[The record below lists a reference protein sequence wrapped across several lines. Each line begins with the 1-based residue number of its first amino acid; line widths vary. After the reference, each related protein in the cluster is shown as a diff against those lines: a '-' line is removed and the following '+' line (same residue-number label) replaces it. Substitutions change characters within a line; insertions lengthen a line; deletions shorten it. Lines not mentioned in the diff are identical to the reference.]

1 LVLLL
6 AFLFWAFSVQAEE
19 IRLVPESP
27 ENLGDW
33 AKVVQAFRLYPT
45 PSRSVR
51 YEGPTLATQLWG
63 DLALGQARYALLL
76 GVTPQNAVELYVDL
90 DRDNRIS
97 PGEKL
102 SGTRVSG
109 GMAWTVSLRSE
120 PPQGSSFDYPLQIL
134 WPEGRGYLFLVG
146 GAVRAGEFRGRRIAL
161 VDGDLDGVFGTKGD
175 FLAVDVDG
183 DGKIYAEPDGHER
196 FSLNEPFTLGGE
208 SFRAEVPPD
217 GRSLRISSAA
227 YTPPKVPLIP
237 GSPAPNFTFRE
248 FRTGENLSLASF
260 RGKVVLL
267 DFWATWCPPCM
278 ASLPG
283 LLELYREFHAQGF
296 EIVGVS
302 LDESAEDLRRVIA
315 SYGIP
320 WPIAFEGKRWDNSL
334 ANLWRVYQIP
344 TAYLLDKQGI
354 IRFRDLEADALRK
367 AVSELLSE
375 PVTLEAPAPA
385 PSMPEVSLRPEPILE
400 LRVPKETGIQEGKA
414 AKVSVRVINTSP
426 YLAEEVRF
434 SFPDLPPGWEV
445 EVPAPFNVPAFGERE
460 AQIQI
465 LFKDSAGKSPPAAVR
480 LSVDYHYCIKDACF
494 QMSQEEKL
502 AFVLGASP
510 ERALS
515 LPWWILALLAAGV
528 LLSWFLFGRNLTVL
542 SFVLVGLGVAALLFG
557 VFWGQARQAQR
568 IASVLC
574 TSCVGIEEARAP
586 TAEIPAALLSEFQNF
601 PKTAHLMVFYTPWCK
616 SCPYAKALVAQIAS
630 VNPRISVELIDADEK
645 RAEAEASGVIRNGKA
660 VVPAIVIRETGKIL
674 FGTEDLAPRILA
686 ALREIP

>member
-1 LVLLL
+1 LVFLL

-434 SFPDLPPGWEV
+434 SFPDLPPEPFPAAASGPLAFIACFWGFSASFGV
-445 EVPAPFNVPAFGERE
+445 NRDICPAP
-460 AQIQI
+460 
-465 LFKDSAGKSPPAAVR
+465 AAR
-480 LSVDYHYCIKDACF
+480 
-494 QMSQEEKL
+494 
-502 AFVLGASP
+502 
-510 ERALS
+510 RAL
-515 LPWWILALLAAGV
+515 PH
-528 LLSWFLFGRNLTVL
+528 
-542 SFVLVGLGVAALLFG
+542 
-557 VFWGQARQAQR
+557 
-568 IASVLC
+568 
-574 TSCVGIEEARAP
+574 
-586 TAEIPAALLSEFQNF
+586 NF
-601 PKTAHLMVFYTPWCK
+601 PFPFRMRVLPSARPRQGANSFS
-616 SCPYAKALVAQIAS
+616 SCGAK
-630 VNPRISVELIDADEK
+630 
-645 RAEAEASGVIRNGKA
+645 
-660 VVPAIVIRETGKIL
+660 
-674 FGTEDLAPRILA
+674 
-686 ALREIP
+686 

>member
-1 LVLLL
+1 LVFLL

-19 IRLVPESP
+19 IRLVPESS

-465 LFKDSAGKSPPAAVR
+465 LFKDSAGKSPSRRRAPLRGLPLLHQGCVFSNVAGRKARVR
-480 LSVDYHYCIKDACF
+480 FGSFARKSPFPSLVDPCA
-494 QMSQEEKL
+494 
-502 AFVLGASP
+502 
-510 ERALS
+510 
-515 LPWWILALLAAGV
+515 
-528 LLSWFLFGRNLTVL
+528 FGRRRPPFLVSFWTEFDRAF
-542 SFVLVGLGVAALLFG
+542 FVLVGLGVAALLFG

-601 PKTAHLMVFYTPWCK
+601 PKTAHLMVFYTLWCK

-630 VNPRISVELIDADEK
+630 VNPRIFVELIDADEK